1 MRAIKFRGKMVDG
14 GQWIVG
20 SLLTWPDGEKYILYD
35 EDFADSGMM
44 NKESVFSKTVGQFT
58 GLKDKNGKEIYEGD
72 ILRGDCYP
80 YHDDGEDNYL
90 GIVFYDDEE
99 YLWQVMKFVT
109 AKSERRGISN
119 FINDAFYDMD
129 FSQMEVIGNVWDSKG
144 LFRDSDEE
152 VMKWFNG

>member
-72 ILRGDCYP
+72 VVQNGEGGFFYVIEWWEEDAAFRGKQVGSSSTIGLNFWRQELHIVGNI
-80 YHDDGEDNYL
+80 HDNPEL
-90 GIVFYDDEE
+90 LE
-99 YLWQVMKFVT
+99 
-109 AKSERRGISN
+109 AK
-119 FINDAFYDMD
+119 
-129 FSQMEVIGNVWDSKG
+129 
-144 LFRDSDEE
+144 
-152 VMKWFNG
+152 